1 MQPTA
6 QKNNAKQ
13 RKTIAIVAVIAVV
26 AIALAA
32 VAIIAVANKRE
43 MTQAASDTCTLN
55 AKALAT
61 HQQNFEEAQKE
72 AEDAAKLTVDDVRR
86 QPAQHH
92 QRTRR
97 GRQGGNR
104 QPGTQTRVRQ
114 VSRPSQTSRQGAA
127 PSSAAP
133 AFNGAK
139 LRFQTTLAS
148 LKMTFAT
155 FSQPDNR
162 PYRKSIPLPQKP
174 ERAY

>member
-72 AEDAAKLTVDDVRR
+72 AEDAAKLTVDDV
-86 QPAQHH
+86 AD
-92 QRTRR
+92 
-97 GRQGGNR
+97 
-104 QPGTQTRVRQ
+104 GTTLE
-114 VSRPSQTSRQGAA
+114 TLEN
-127 PSSAAP
+127 AP
-133 AFNGAK
+133 ACPANGNASDFTEATDDIRTYADNLRNITNELDAAAK
-139 LRFQTTLAS
+139 SVIAS
-148 LKMTFAT
+148 QELKLESA
-155 FSQPDNR
+155 
-162 PYRKSIPLPQKP
+162 K
-174 ERAY
+174 

>member
-72 AEDAAKLTVDDVRR
+72 AEDAAKLTVDDV
-86 QPAQHH
+86 AD
-92 QRTRR
+92 
-97 GRQGGNR
+97 G
-104 QPGTQTRVRQ
+104 
-114 VSRPSQTSRQGAA
+114 
-127 PSSAAP
+127 
-133 AFNGAK
+133 
-139 LRFQTTLAS
+139 TTLETLKDAITLAEAVENTPACPAS
-148 LKMTFAT
+148 GNASDFTKATDDIRKYADNLRNITNELDAAAKSVVASQELKLESA
-155 FSQPDNR
+155 
-162 PYRKSIPLPQKP
+162 K
-174 ERAY
+174 

>member
-72 AEDAAKLTVDDVRR
+72 AEDAAKLTVDDV
-86 QPAQHH
+86 AD
-92 QRTRR
+92 
-97 GRQGGNR
+97 G
-104 QPGTQTRVRQ
+104 
-114 VSRPSQTSRQGAA
+114 
-127 PSSAAP
+127 
-133 AFNGAK
+133 
-139 LRFQTTLAS
+139 TTLET
-148 LKMTFAT
+148 LKDAITLAEDDFRNVFT
-155 FSQPDNR
+155 TR
-162 PYRKSIPLPQKP
+162 
-174 ERAY
+174 